1 MSENQPN
8 SPPVNQTNN
17 LSNQQKETDSW
28 QNSGVLKFIAETGE
42 AAFNTGKAVVDKA
55 FELGDAAAKQT
66 YRWIGQT
73 TQGTGQA
80 VTFVGNL
87 PLVRRVSG
95 VLKLDWLIGIGDRVN
110 LDKAEAEVKQLQQE
124 YPNEYPS
131 EIAHRIMVQKAIQAG
146 GVGLAS
152 SILPGV
158 AAALLAID
166 LAATTAIQTEMVY
179 EIAAAYGMDLHDP
192 ARKGEVLAIFGLA
205 LGGGNAMKAG
215 LGFLRNVPLAGA
227 MIGASTNATM
237 LYALGYAARE
247 FYEAKLRETTEEPT
261 TETLQAI
268 QQDSEKY
275 LDVAIAQ
282 QAVMDQILV
291 HMIVATYPD
300 KNWDDILPDLQALQL
315 NSHSLEAIAA
325 NIQSPQ
331 PLEALLEQLN
341 PDFAVPLLAQCRR
354 IAESNGEVSE
364 PEKRV
369 LDAILLCNASAIAQK
384 LRNQNPVQLPT

>member
-1 MSENQPN
+1 MSEHQPN
-8 SPPVNQTNN
+8 SPPVNPTT
-17 LSNQQKETDSW
+17 SPQK
-28 QNSGVLKFIAETGE
+28 SGVLKFIAQTGE
-42 AAFNTGKAVVDKA
+42 AAFNTGKAVIDKA
-55 FELGDAAAKQT
+55 LELGDAAAKQT

-95 VLKLDWLIGIGDRVN
+95 VLKLDWLVGIGDRVN

-247 FYEAKLRETTEEPT
+247 FYEAKLREATEEPT

-275 LDVAIAQ
+275 LDEAIAQ
-282 QAVMDQILV
+282 QAVMDQILA

-300 KNWDDILPDLQALQL
+300 KNWEDILPDLQALQL
-315 NSHSLEAIAA
+315 DSHSLEAIAA

-331 PLEALLEQLN
+331 PLEALLDQLT

-364 PEKRV
+364 SEKRV
-369 LDAILLCNASAIAQK
+369 IDAIAQK
-384 LRNQNPVQLPT
+384 LHSQNPVQVPT

>member
-1 MSENQPN
+1 MLLAKSNNALIPIRNKQQPN
-8 SPPVNQTNN
+8 SPS
-17 LSNQQKETDSW
+17 SNQMNNQSHQHKETDS
-28 QNSGVLKFIAETGE
+28 QEKSGLFNLINQTTKLAL
-42 AAFNTGKAVVDKA
+42 NTGKNVVEKA
-55 FELGDAAAKQT
+55 FGLGGAAAKQT
-66 YRWIGQT
+66 YRWIDQT
-73 TQGTGQA
+73 TQGAGQA

-87 PLVRRVSG
+87 PWVKRVAG
-95 VLKLDWLIGIGDRVN
+95 VLRLDWLVGISDRVN
-110 LDKAEAEVKQLQQE
+110 LDKAQAEVKQLQQE

-247 FYEAKLRETTEEPT
+247 FYEAKLREATEEPT

-268 QQDSEKY
+268 QQESEKY
-275 LDVAIAQ
+275 LDGAIAQ

-291 HMIVATYPD
+291 HAIVATYPD
-300 KNWDDILPDLQALQL
+300 KNWEDILPDLQALQL
-315 NSHSLEAIAA
+315 DSHSLDAIAA
-325 NIQSPQ
+325 NIESPQ
-331 PLEALLEQLN
+331 PLEALLDQLN

-354 IAESNGEVSE
+354 IAESNGEVSQSE
-364 PEKRV
+364 NRV
-369 LDAILLCNASAIAQK
+369 LDAIAQK
-384 LRNQNPVQLPT
+384 LHC

>member
-1 MSENQPN
+1 MNHQSNPQKENN
-8 SPPVNQTNN
+8 SP
-17 LSNQQKETDSW
+17 QK
-28 QNSGVLKFIAETGE
+28 SGFLDFLAETTE
-42 AAFNTGKAVVDKA
+42 SALNAGKAVVDTA
-55 FELGDAAAKQT
+55 VDLGEAAAKQT
-66 YRWIGQT
+66 YRLIGQA
-73 TQGTGQA
+73 TQGTGHA
-80 VTFVGNL
+80 VTYVGNL
-87 PLVRRVSG
+87 PFVKRVAG
-95 VLKLDWLIGIGDRVN
+95 VLRLDWLVGVSDRID
-110 LDKAEAEVKQLQQE
+110 LAKAEAQVKELQQK

-179 EIAAAYGMDLHDP
+179 EIAAAYGMDLQDP

-205 LGGGNAMKAG
+205 LGGSNAMKAG

-247 FYEAKLRETTEEPT
+247 FYEAKVREDAEAPG

-268 QQDSEKY
+268 QQQSEKY

-282 QAVMDQILV
+282 QAVMDQIMV
-291 HMIVATYPD
+291 HMILASYPN
-300 KNWDDILPDLQALQL
+300 KNWEDILPELKALQL
-315 NSHSLEAIAA
+315 NGDSLNKIAA
-325 NIQSPQ
+325 NIKSPQ
-331 PLEALLEQLN
+331 PLDALLEQLN

-354 IAESNGEVSE
+354 IAESSGEVSE
-364 PEKRV
+364 PEQRV
-369 LDAILLCNASAIAQK
+369 LNAIAQK
-384 LRNQNPVQLPT
+384 LNRKDVASISA

>member
-28 QNSGVLKFIAETGE
+28 QNSGVLKFIADTGE

-95 VLKLDWLIGIGDRVN
+95 VLKLDWLVGIGDRVN

-247 FYEAKLRETTEEPT
+247 FYEAKLREATEEPT

-275 LDVAIAQ
+275 LDEAIAQ

-315 NSHSLEAIAA
+315 DSHSLEAIAA
-325 NIQSPQ
+325 NIESPQ
-331 PLEALLEQLN
+331 PLDALLDRLN

-369 LDAILLCNASAIAQK
+369 LDAIAQK
-384 LRNQNPVQLPT
+384 LQSQKSVQLPT